1 MIRITRDRI
10 TYLFSPDMEPAA
22 VVRPGDQVELE
33 THDCF
38 TGQLHTE
45 EDLVTAVDFSRVNPA
60 TGPVAVEGAAPG
72 DLLAVEI
79 QDIALGERGFMVTI
93 PGEGA
98 FGGRFKEPATKV
110 VPVQGGWFQFS
121 SSLSFP
127 VRPMIGVIG
136 VAPATGAVP
145 CGEIG
150 DHGGNMDATVIAPGA
165 RVYFRVRMPGG
176 LLALGDVHAGMG
188 DGEAV
193 ICGVEIPAVVR
204 IRVGLVK
211 SPEHAP
217 PRPVVELDDRFVT
230 IGHGPTLDDAA
241 QQSLEDMIELVMR
254 RTGMPEPEAAMLI
267 SAVGDLKVCQVVDP
281 QKTARVEMPRSV
293 LPDPSAAL
301 WPAPFTRASG

>member
-1 MIRITRDRI
+1 MILITRDKI
-10 TYLFSPDMEPAA
+10 TYRFSPDLEPAA
-22 VVRPGDQVELE
+22 VARPGEVVELE

-38 TGQLHTE
+38 TGQLSTE

-60 TGPVAVEGAAPG
+60 TGPVAVEGAEPG
-72 DLLAVEI
+72 DLLTVDV

-98 FGGRFKEPATKV
+98 FGGRFKTPTTKV
-110 VPVQGGWFQFS
+110 VPVKGGRFQFS

-136 VAPATGAVP
+136 VAPANETVP

-150 DHGGNMDATVIAPGA
+150 DHGGNMDATVIAGGA
-165 RVYFRVRMPGG
+165 RVYFRVRRPGG

-204 IRVGLVK
+204 IRVGLVRA
-211 SPEHAP
+211 PDHAP
-217 PRPVVELDDRFVT
+217 LRPVVELQDRFVT
-230 IGHGPTLDDAA
+230 VGHGPTLDDAA
-241 QQSLEDMIELVMR
+241 RQALDDMIELLMR
-254 RTGMPEPEAAMLI
+254 RTGMPEHEAAMLI
-267 SAVGDLKVCQVVDP
+267 SAVGDLKVCQIVDP
-281 QKTARVEMPRSV
+281 QKTARVEMPRAV
-293 LPDPSAAL
+293 LPDPSAPL
-301 WPAPFTRASG
+301 WTPWFQPAPG